1 MKNYIK
7 DKYDLPIE
15 IDSVLWEVVRMCEST
30 TENEVKLFKA
40 DDVRCG
46 RLVFYYQERENVV
59 IPLFEAIKSRLG
71 DRMVDSFN
79 NEYLR
84 AGIVTFKFA
93 DVDFPQEFGDM
104 NKKWKDD
111 EDEGNTYAHKLQE
124 VKAIKVERYNVEK
137 LINFVGGGQM
147 TIPRTPNGIAVFSF
161 LNNGGAYLDASEH
174 DYVVRVGESR
184 FKVVPAKEFENEWEL
199 K

>member
-1 MKNYIK
+1 MK

-30 TENEVKLFKA
+30 TENEVKLFKV
-40 DDVRCG
+40 DDGICG
-46 RLVFYYQERENVV
+46 VLVFYYQERENVV
-59 IPLFEAIKSRLG
+59 IPLFEAIKARLR
-71 DRMVDSFN
+71 DRMVNSFN

-93 DVDFPQEFGDM
+93 DVDFPQEFGDV
-104 NKKWKDD
+104 NEKWKDD

-147 TIPRTPNGIAVFSF
+147 TIPRTPNSIAVFSF
-161 LNNGGAYLDASEH
+161 LNNGGVYLDAPEH

>member
-1 MKNYIK
+1 
-7 DKYDLPIE
+7 
-15 IDSVLWEVVRMCEST
+15 
-30 TENEVKLFKA
+30 
-40 DDVRCG
+40 
-46 RLVFYYQERENVV
+46 
-59 IPLFEAIKSRLG
+59 
-71 DRMVDSFN
+71 MVDSFN

-174 DYVVRVGESR
+174 DYVVCVGESR

>member
-30 TENEVKLFKA
+30 TENKVKLFKA
-40 DDVRCG
+40 YDVRCG
-46 RLVFYYQERENVV
+46 RLVFYYQECENVV
-59 IPLFEAIKSRLG
+59 IPLFEAIKARLG

>member
-7 DKYDLPIE
+7 GKYDLPID

-30 TENEVKLFKA
+30 TGKEVKLFKQA
-40 DDVRCG
+40 EEQCG
-46 RLVFYYQERENVV
+46 RLAFYYNDGKDYK
-59 IPLFEAIKSRLG
+59 PLVEAIKARLG
-71 DRMVDSFN
+71 DRMTDINVN
-79 NEYLR
+79 PYLQTVL
-84 AGIVTFKFA
+84 VTFKFV
-93 DVDFPQEFGDM
+93 DCDFPQEFGDM

-124 VKAIKVERYNVEK
+124 VKAIKVERYNIER

-147 TIPRTPNGIAVFSF
+147 TITRGGTMVFSF
-161 LNNGGAYLDASEH
+161 LNNGVAYLDAPEH
-174 DYVVRVGESR
+174 FYVVRVGESR
-184 FKVVPAKEFENEWEL
+184 FDVLPEKDFEKEWEL

>member
-1 MKNYIK
+1 MK

-40 DDVRCG
+40 DDVRGG

-59 IPLFEAIKSRLG
+59 IPLFEAIKARLG

-93 DVDFPQEFGDM
+93 DVDFPQEFGDV

-161 LNNGGAYLDASEH
+161 LNNGGAYLDAPEH

-184 FKVVPAKEFENEWEL
+184 FKVVQAKEFENEWEL

>member
-1 MKNYIK
+1 MKNYMK

-40 DDVRCG
+40 DDVRGG
-46 RLVFYYQERENVV
+46 RLVFYYQERKNVV
-59 IPLFEAIKSRLG
+59 IPLFEAIKARLR

-104 NKKWKDD
+104 NKKWKDN
-111 EDEGNTYAHKLQE
+111 EDEGNTYAHKLLE

-161 LNNGGAYLDASEH
+161 LNNGGAYLDAPEH

>member
-1 MKNYIK
+1 MK
-7 DKYDLPIE
+7 DKYDLPID

-30 TENEVKLFKA
+30 TENEVKLFKT
-40 DDVRCG
+40 DDG
-46 RLVFYYQERENVV
+46 RVGGLLVFYYQEHENVV
-59 IPLFEAIKSRLG
+59 IPLFEAIKARLG
-71 DRMVDSFN
+71 DRMIDSHN
-79 NEYLR
+79 NEYMR
-84 AGIVTFKFA
+84 AGIVTFKLA

-124 VKAIKVERYNVEK
+124 VKAIKVEHYNVER

-147 TIPRTPNGIAVFSF
+147 TITKGGTAVFSF
-161 LNNGGAYLDASEH
+161 LNNGVAYLDAPEH
-174 DYVVRVGESR
+174 FYVVRVGESR
-184 FKVVPAKEFENEWEL
+184 FDVVPEKDFEKEWEL

>member
-40 DDVRCG
+40 DDVRGG

-59 IPLFEAIKSRLG
+59 IPLFEAIKARLG

-84 AGIVTFKFA
+84 AGILTFKFA

>member
-15 IDSVLWEVVRMCEST
+15 IDSVLWEVVRMCERT

>member
-1 MKNYIK
+1 MK

-30 TENEVKLFKA
+30 TENEVKLFKTE
-40 DDVRCG
+40 DEISG

-59 IPLFEAIKSRLG
+59 IPLFEAIKARLG
-71 DRMVDSFN
+71 DRMVDSIN

-161 LNNGGAYLDASEH
+161 LNNGGAYFDASEH

>member
-15 IDSVLWEVVRMCEST
+15 IDSVLWEVVRMCERT

-40 DDVRCG
+40 DDVRGG

-84 AGIVTFKFA
+84 AGIVTFKLA

>member
-40 DDVRCG
+40 DDVRGG

-59 IPLFEAIKSRLG
+59 IPLFEAIKARLG

-93 DVDFPQEFGDM
+93 DVDFPQEFGDV
-104 NKKWKDD
+104 NEKWKDD

-161 LNNGGAYLDASEH
+161 LNNGGVYLDAPEH

-184 FKVVPAKEFENEWEL
+184 FKVVTAKEFENEWEL

>member
-1 MKNYIK
+1 MK
-7 DKYDLPIE
+7 DKYDLPID

-30 TENEVKLFKA
+30 TGTDVKLFKA
-40 DDVRCG
+40 EDEIEL
-46 RLVFYYQERENVV
+46 RLIFYYQDNEE
-59 IPLFEAIKSRLG
+59 IYEPLIEAIKSRLG
-71 DRMVDSFN
+71 DRVIDTFN
-79 NEYLR
+79 NRYMR
-84 AGIVTFKFA
+84 AGIVTCTFVA
-93 DVDFPQEFGDM
+93 CDFPQEIGNM
-104 NKKWKDD
+104 NESRKDD

-147 TIPRTPNGIAVFSF
+147 TITRGGTAVFSF
-161 LNNGGAYLDASEH
+161 LNNGVAYLDAPEH

>member
-1 MKNYIK
+1 MK

-30 TENEVKLFKA
+30 TGKEVILRNSAVKNKCRLFFNYGIK
-40 DDVRCG
+40 DV
-46 RLVFYYQERENVV
+46 YTP
-59 IPLFEAIKSRLG
+59 IIDAIKARLG
-71 DRMVDSFN
+71 DRIIETYDFSFMCVGMVELKLVDC
-79 NEYLR
+79 
-84 AGIVTFKFA
+84 
-93 DVDFPQEFGDM
+93 DFPQELGDM

-111 EDEGNTYAHKLQE
+111 EDEGNTYVHKLQE

-147 TIPRTPNGIAVFSF
+147 KIPRMLNGIAVFSF
-161 LNNGGAYLDASEH
+161 LNNGGTYLDAPEH

>member
-40 DDVRCG
+40 DDVRGG

-59 IPLFEAIKSRLG
+59 IPLFEAIKARLG

-147 TIPRTPNGIAVFSF
+147 TIPRTPNEIAVFSF

>member
-1 MKNYIK
+1 MK

-30 TENEVKLFKA
+30 TENEVKLFKTE
-40 DDVRCG
+40 DEISG

-104 NKKWKDD
+104 NKKWEDD

>member
-40 DDVRCG
+40 DDGRCG
-46 RLVFYYQERENVV
+46 VFVFYYQERENVV
-59 IPLFEAIKSRLG
+59 IPLFEAIKARLG

-84 AGIVTFKFA
+84 AVIVTFKFA

-104 NKKWKDD
+104 NKKWKDN

-161 LNNGGAYLDASEH
+161 LNNGGTYLDAPEH

-184 FKVVPAKEFENEWEL
+184 FKVVQAKEFENEWEL

>member
-15 IDSVLWEVVRMCEST
+15 IDSVLWEVVRMCEIT

-40 DDVRCG
+40 DDVRGG

-59 IPLFEAIKSRLG
+59 IPLFEAIKARLG

-93 DVDFPQEFGDM
+93 DVDFPKEFGDM

-147 TIPRTPNGIAVFSF
+147 TIPRTTNSIAVFSF
-161 LNNGGAYLDASEH
+161 LNNGGVYLDAPEH

>member
-40 DDVRCG
+40 DDVRGG

-59 IPLFEAIKSRLG
+59 IPLFEAIKARLG

>member
-1 MKNYIK
+1 MK

-30 TENEVKLFKA
+30 TENEVKLFKEE
-40 DDVRCG
+40 DEISG
-46 RLVFYYQERENVV
+46 RLVFYYQKRENVV
-59 IPLFEAIKSRLG
+59 IPLFEAIKARLG

-104 NKKWKDD
+104 NKKWKED
-111 EDEGNTYAHKLQE
+111 EYEGNTYAHKLQE

-147 TIPRTPNGIAVFSF
+147 TITRGGTAVFSF
-161 LNNGGAYLDASEH
+161 LNNGVAYLDAPEH
-174 DYVVRVGESR
+174 D
-184 FKVVPAKEFENEWEL
+184 
-199 K
+199 

>member
-15 IDSVLWEVVRMCEST
+15 IDSVIWEVVRMCEST
-30 TENEVKLFKA
+30 TENEVKLFKTE
-40 DDVRCG
+40 DEISG
-46 RLVFYYQERENVV
+46 RLVFYYQERENIV
-59 IPLFEAIKSRLG
+59 IPLFEAIKARLR

-93 DVDFPQEFGDM
+93 DVDFPQEFGDV
-104 NKKWKDD
+104 NEKWKDD

-147 TIPRTPNGIAVFSF
+147 TITRGGTAMFSF
-161 LNNGGAYLDASEH
+161 LNNGVAYLDAPEH

>member
-40 DDVRCG
+40 DDVRGG

>member
-1 MKNYIK
+1 MK
-7 DKYDLPIE
+7 DKNDLPIE

-30 TENEVKLFKA
+30 TGNEVKLFKT
-40 DDVRCG
+40 DDGCG
-46 RLVFYYQERENVV
+46 GLLVFYYQEHKNVV
-59 IPLFEAIKSRLG
+59 IPLFEAIKARLG
-71 DRMVDSFN
+71 DRMIDSHS
-79 NEYLR
+79 NEYMR
-84 AGIVTFKFA
+84 AGIVTFKFV

-124 VKAIKVERYNVEK
+124 VKAIKVERYNVER

-147 TIPRTPNGIAVFSF
+147 TITRDGTAVFSF
-161 LNNGGAYLDASEH
+161 LNNGVAYLDAPEH
-174 DYVVRVGESR
+174 FYVVRVGESR
-184 FKVVPAKEFENEWEL
+184 FDVVPAKEFENEWEL

>member
-30 TENEVKLFKA
+30 TENKVKLFKA
-40 DDVRCG
+40 DDVRGG

-71 DRMVDSFN
+71 DRMVYSFN

>member
-15 IDSVLWEVVRMCEST
+15 IDSVLWEVVRMCERT

-40 DDVRCG
+40 DDVRGG

>member
-15 IDSVLWEVVRMCEST
+15 IDSVLWEVVRMCERT

-40 DDVRCG
+40 DDVRGG

-59 IPLFEAIKSRLG
+59 IPLFEAIKARLG

>member
-40 DDVRCG
+40 DDVRGG

-59 IPLFEAIKSRLG
+59 IPLFEAIKARLG

-184 FKVVPAKEFENEWEL
+184 FKVVPAKEFENE
-199 K
+199 

>member
-15 IDSVLWEVVRMCEST
+15 IDSVLWEVVRMCERT

-46 RLVFYYQERENVV
+46 RLVFYYQECENVV
-59 IPLFEAIKSRLG
+59 IPLFEAIKARLG

-161 LNNGGAYLDASEH
+161 LNNGGVYLDASEH

>member
-1 MKNYIK
+1 MK

-30 TENEVKLFKA
+30 TGKEVILRNSAVKNKCRLFFNYGIK
-40 DDVRCG
+40 DV
-46 RLVFYYQERENVV
+46 YTP
-59 IPLFEAIKSRLG
+59 IIDAIKARLG
-71 DRMVDSFN
+71 DRIIETYDFSFMCVGMVELKLVDC
-79 NEYLR
+79 
-84 AGIVTFKFA
+84 
-93 DVDFPQEFGDM
+93 DFPQELGDM

-124 VKAIKVERYNVEK
+124 VKAIKVERYNAER

-147 TIPRTPNGIAVFSF
+147 TITRGGTAVFSF
-161 LNNGGAYLDASEH
+161 FNNGAAYLDAPEH
-174 DYVVRVGESR
+174 SYIVRVGESR
-184 FKVVPAKEFENEWEL
+184 FKVVPEKDFEKEWEL

>member
-1 MKNYIK
+1 MK

-30 TENEVKLFKA
+30 TDNEVKLFKA
-40 DDVRCG
+40 DDVRGG

-59 IPLFEAIKSRLG
+59 IPLFEAIKARLG

-161 LNNGGAYLDASEH
+161 LNNGGAYLDAPEH

>member
-1 MKNYIK
+1 MK

-30 TENEVKLFKA
+30 TENEVKLFKTE
-40 DDVRCG
+40 DEISG

-174 DYVVRVGESR
+174 DYVVRVGESL

>member
-1 MKNYIK
+1 MK

-30 TENEVKLFKA
+30 TGNEVKLFKT
-40 DDVRCG
+40 DDG
-46 RLVFYYQERENVV
+46 RGGLLVFYYQEHENVV
-59 IPLFEAIKSRLG
+59 IPLFEAIKARLG
-71 DRMVDSFN
+71 DRMIDSHN
-79 NEYLR
+79 NEYMR
-84 AGIVTFKFA
+84 AGIVTFKLA
-93 DVDFPQEFGDM
+93 DCDFPQEFGDM

-124 VKAIKVERYNVEK
+124 VKAIKVERYNIER

-147 TIPRTPNGIAVFSF
+147 TITRGGTMVFSF
-161 LNNGGAYLDASEH
+161 LNNGVAYLDAPEH
-174 DYVVRVGESR
+174 FYVVRVGESR
-184 FKVVPAKEFENEWEL
+184 FDVVPEKDFEKEWEL

>member
-15 IDSVLWEVVRMCEST
+15 IDSVLWEVVRMCEIT

-40 DDVRCG
+40 DDVRGG

-59 IPLFEAIKSRLG
+59 IPLFEAIKARLG

-93 DVDFPQEFGDM
+93 DVDFPQEFGDV
-104 NKKWKDD
+104 NEKWKDD

-161 LNNGGAYLDASEH
+161 LNNGGVYLDAPEH

>member
-1 MKNYIK
+1 MKNYMK
-7 DKYDLPIE
+7 DKYDLPID

-30 TENEVKLFKA
+30 TGNEVGLFRTE
-40 DDVRCG
+40 DEISG
-46 RLVFYYQERENVV
+46 RLVFYYQEHDENVV
-59 IPLFEAIKSRLG
+59 IPLFEAIESRLG
-71 DRMVDSFN
+71 DRMIDSFN

-84 AGIVTFKFA
+84 AGFVTFKLA
-93 DVDFPQEFGDM
+93 DCDFPQELGDM

-124 VKAIKVERYNVEK
+124 VKAIKVERYNVER

-147 TIPRTPNGIAVFSF
+147 TITRDGMAVFSF
-161 LNNGGAYLDASEH
+161 LNNGVAYLDAPEH
-174 DYVVRVGESR
+174 FYVVRVGESR
-184 FKVVPAKEFENEWEL
+184 FDVVPEKDFENEWEL

>member
-15 IDSVLWEVVRMCEST
+15 IDSVLWEVVRICEIT

-40 DDVRCG
+40 DDVRGG

-59 IPLFEAIKSRLG
+59 IPLFEAIKARLG

-84 AGIVTFKFA
+84 AGIVTF
-93 DVDFPQEFGDM
+93 
-104 NKKWKDD
+104 
-111 EDEGNTYAHKLQE
+111 
-124 VKAIKVERYNVEK
+124 ERSN
-137 LINFVGGGQM
+137 LPM
-147 TIPRTPNGIAVFSF
+147 WTFSKS
-161 LNNGGAYLDASEH
+161 SET
-174 DYVVRVGESR
+174 
-184 FKVVPAKEFENEWEL
+184 
-199 K
+199 

>member
-1 MKNYIK
+1 MK

-30 TENEVKLFKA
+30 TENEVKLFKTE
-40 DDVRCG
+40 DEISG

-59 IPLFEAIKSRLG
+59 IPLFEAIKARLG

-174 DYVVRVGESR
+174 DYVVRVGESL

>member
-30 TENEVKLFKA
+30 TENKVKLFKA

-59 IPLFEAIKSRLG
+59 IPLFEAIKARLG

-111 EDEGNTYAHKLQE
+111 EDEGNTYAHRLQE

-184 FKVVPAKEFENEWEL
+184 FKVVPANEFENEWEL